1 MDIVRWSRSGV
12 KDNIGV
18 SSVEVSLEL
27 FGDRFH
33 VHLLYSP
40 NLQARCFTCTLELL
54 VENHDS
60 WKMPAQE
67 CWDWTIF
74 LKIKTIKKLLWGWS
88 NKCTVHLIKENTGI
102 ARVLIIYSFQ
112 TKVIIHI
119 LYKKITVHIHFIQ
132 NVCFI

>member
-74 LKIKTIKKLLWGWS
+74 LKIKTIKNYCEGDQTNAQCILL
-88 NKCTVHLIKENTGI
+88 
-102 ARVLIIYSFQ
+102 
-112 TKVIIHI
+112 
-119 LYKKITVHIHFIQ
+119 KKTPE
-132 NVCFI
+132 

>member
-1 MDIVRWSRSGV
+1 MDIVRRSSSGV

-27 FGDRFH
+27 FGDRFQ

-60 WKMPAQE
+60 WKYTGTRMLGL
-67 CWDWTIF
+67 DYF
-74 LKIKTIKKLLWGWS
+74 LKIQTVLRPNDLKLI
-88 NKCTVHLIKENTGI
+88 TTE
-102 ARVLIIYSFQ
+102 RVVKQMHSGTY
-112 TKVIIHI
+112 
-119 LYKKITVHIHFIQ
+119 
-132 NVCFI
+132 